1 MYIDITGISSFISC
15 QFLIQH
21 TTQPQNNFALLVCH
35 HNYLTTMDFSLMK
48 ARDEE
53 HERIGQIF
61 NGFRRKLMEYETLI
75 KTELGEF
82 FIVRVSKFVPIL

>member
-1 MYIDITGISSFISC
+1 
-15 QFLIQH
+15 
-21 TTQPQNNFALLVCH
+21 
-35 HNYLTTMDFSLMK
+35 MK